1 MEERPLTKRNSGK
14 LSTFRTQGRGN
25 VSIGLTG
32 VRKCAIKDKN
42 LRFTALLHHI
52 TKNMLMESYNSL
64 KRGAAPGIDKVTWE
78 MFGKDVYKNIE
89 QLHEKL
95 HNGKYRAQPTRRCYI
110 LKEDGQQRA
119 LGIASMEDKI
129 VQHAVQ
135 TVLNE
140 VFEVDFIGFSY
151 GFRPGRSQH
160 DALDALNVAIIRKK
174 VNWILDADIQG
185 FFDNIDH
192 SWIMSF
198 LKHRIADKRVLRLI
212 KQWLQAGVVED
223 GQLEKTNKGCP
234 QGAVISPFL
243 ANIYLHYVLDLWIQV
258 YRSKRAR
265 GEVIAVRY
273 ADDFILGFQ
282 YKSDAEEFLNLL
294 KQRLARFKLN
304 LHAKKTILIEFGRF
318 ASENRKNARQKP
330 QVFDFLGFTHYCST
344 TKKGMFV
351 VKRLSIKK
359 RMRKKLK
366 MIKDILLRKRHEPIP
381 KQGKWLGQV
390 VQGYFNYHA
399 VSWNLKTLVGF
410 RREVSRYWLKAL
422 RRRSQR
428 YRLSWERFG
437 KLDNLFIPK
446 VKLMHCHPEI
456 RFDAKYSK

>member
-1 MEERPLTKRNSGK
+1 
-14 LSTFRTQGRGN
+14 
-25 VSIGLTG
+25 
-32 VRKCAIKDKN
+32 
-42 LRFTALLHHI
+42 
-52 TKNMLMESYNSL
+52 
-64 KRGAAPGIDKVTWE
+64 
-78 MFGKDVYKNIE
+78 
-89 QLHEKL
+89 
-95 HNGKYRAQPTRRCYI
+95 
-110 LKEDGQQRA
+110 
-119 LGIASMEDKI
+119 
-129 VQHAVQ
+129 
-135 TVLNE
+135 
-140 VFEVDFIGFSY
+140 
-151 GFRPGRSQH
+151 
-160 DALDALNVAIIRKK
+160 
-174 VNWILDADIQG
+174 
-185 FFDNIDH
+185 
-192 SWIMSF
+192 
-198 LKHRIADKRVLRLI
+198 
-212 KQWLQAGVVED
+212 
-223 GQLEKTNKGCP
+223 
-234 QGAVISPFL
+234 
-243 ANIYLHYVLDLWIQV
+243 VLDLWIQV

-294 KQRLARFKLN
+294 KQRLAKFKLN
-304 LHAKKTILIEFGRF
+304 LHAEKTSLIEFGRF

-330 QVFDFLGFTHYCST
+330 QAFNFLGFLHYCST

-366 MIKDILLRKRHEPIP
+366 TIKDTLLRKRHEPIP

-428 YRLSWERFG
+428 YRLNWEKFG